1 MRTAGLAGLELRR
14 FTRAPLTR
22 AAIGALALIP
32 LLYSGLYLWAF
43 WNPYGELKRIPVAV
57 VNQDRPAHQPG
68 GKPLAAGDELVDQLV
83 DRHVFDWHAT
93 SAAQARKGLAD
104 GDYLMTFT
112 IPAGFSTALVS
123 PSHEAPPQRG
133 RLRLTTDDAN
143 NYLAGVIGKSAFAEI
158 RTAAANSAASR
169 YFDQMY
175 LAFGTLHDSTG
186 QAADGAG
193 QLADGAGDAKH
204 GADALRDG
212 SASAKKGADSL
223 ADGIAQAHRGAAD
236 LTTGLI
242 ALNSGAAKLDTG
254 ARQAAT
260 GTRKLASTVDKVTG
274 RVEPFL
280 RDNAGSIHDSALLLA
295 DGADAVAKHIDDL
308 PGYVDEAVTRTEAV
322 RDALDAY
329 AKKHPEAANDPEF
342 TKARQAAGDAVKAA
356 KSAQHEL
363 DADAGSLKKVKA
375 DATQV
380 AKTAREV
387 AKKAPQLAD
396 DVAGARDK
404 IDKLA
409 DGVGELATGAHQ
421 LHQGTAKAA
430 RGGKQ
435 LQSGLYQLSTG
446 AQQLDG
452 GLGSLSAG
460 AGRLAGGVSKLS
472 DGATTLADG
481 LADGAKRI
489 PDYDA
494 AQRAQRSDVIA
505 DPIDLQRAT
514 RHAAAS
520 YGEGF
525 APYFLGLSLW
535 VGAMVGYMLLRPVTR
550 RHLVSGA
557 PAWRV
562 AAAGWLPAVG
572 VGVVQAGI
580 LELVLSAT
588 LGLHP
593 VRPVAMLAFLAAAVV
608 AYTGLQQLFGAAL
621 GAAGRV
627 LTLVLLITQLVTAG
641 GTYPLQTSPAILGA
655 IHPYLPMSYVVD
667 CLRHL
672 ISGGSTGMVLRG
684 AGILV
689 GFGAAAFAATC
700 LVVRR
705 SRRLTPTKL
714 HPDLEL

>member
-1 MRTAGLAGLELRR
+1 MRVVGVAGLELRR

-57 VNQDRPAHQPG
+57 VNADRPVH
-68 GKPLAAGDELVDQLV
+68 AAGTTLTAGDDLVDQLV

-93 SAAQARKGLAD
+93 NAAQARRGLAD

-112 IPAGFSTALVS
+112 IPRGFSAALAS
-123 PSHEAPPQRG
+123 PSGTTPPRRG
-133 RLRLTTDDAN
+133 QLRLTTDDAT

-169 YFDQMY
+169 YFDQMF
-175 LAFGTLHDSTG
+175 LSFGALHDRTG

-193 QLADGAGDAKH
+193 RLADGAGDAKR
-204 GADALRDG
+204 GADALRHG
-212 SASAKKGADSL
+212 SATAKDGADSL
-223 ADGIAQAHRGAAD
+223 ADGIAQAHQGAAD

-242 ALNSGAAKLDTG
+242 ALNSGAAALDRG
-254 ARQAAT
+254 AGKAAA
-260 GTRKLASTVDKVTG
+260 GTHQLASTVDKATN
-274 RVEPFL
+274 RLEPFL
-280 RDNAGSIHDSALLLA
+280 RNNAGSIRDSALLLA
-295 DGADAVAKHIDDL
+295 DGADAVAGNIDDL
-308 PGYVDEAVTRTEAV
+308 PDYVDKAVTQTEAV

-329 AKKHPEAANDPEF
+329 ARAHPEAADDPAF
-342 TKARQAAGDAVKAA
+342 GKARQAAGAAIKAA
-356 KSAQHEL
+356 RSAQHQL
-363 DADAGSLKKVKA
+363 DADAGTLKQVKA
-375 DATQV
+375 DAKRV
-380 AKTAREV
+380 ARTARTV

-396 DVAGARDK
+396 DVAGARDR
-404 IDKLA
+404 IDALA
-409 DGVGELATGAHQ
+409 DGVGDLATGAHR
-421 LHQGTAKAA
+421 LHRGTATAVS
-430 RGGKQ
+430 GGKQ
-435 LQSGLYQLSTG
+435 LRGGLYQLSTG

-452 GLGSLSAG
+452 GLGSLSDG
-460 AGRLAGGVSKLS
+460 AGRLAGGVSRLSSGATKLADGLS
-472 DGATTLADG
+472 DGAQ
-481 LADGAKRI
+481 RI

-494 AQRAQRSDVIA
+494 AQRAQRSDVLA
-505 DPIDLQRAT
+505 DPVDLRRAT

-562 AAAGWLPAVG
+562 AAAGWLPAVA
-572 VGVVQAGI
+572 VGVVQAGV

-588 LGLHP
+588 LGLDP
-593 VRPVAMLAFLAAAVV
+593 VRPVAMLGFLAAAVV
-608 AYTGLQQLFGAAL
+608 AYTGLQQLFGAAF

-655 IHPYLPMSYVVD
+655 LHPYLPMSYVVD

-672 ISGGSTGMVLRG
+672 ISGGSTGMVVRG

-689 GFGAAAFAATC
+689 GFGVAAFAATC

-705 SRRLTPTKL
+705 RARLTPSTL